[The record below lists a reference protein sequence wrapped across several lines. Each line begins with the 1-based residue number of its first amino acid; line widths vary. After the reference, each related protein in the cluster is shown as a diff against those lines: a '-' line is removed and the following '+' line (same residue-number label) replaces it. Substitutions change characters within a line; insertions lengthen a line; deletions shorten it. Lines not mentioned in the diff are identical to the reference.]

1 MPANNSLKEQVRR
14 NMVALISLV
23 VAITSLS
30 YNSWRNEQSEY
41 NRTQR
46 LVSLEVL
53 MRLGD
58 LQQLVYHHYWDKD
71 FEDRGN
77 LRTGWTIV
85 LVLRDISQVLDDPLP
100 ASTQGLWKTW
110 DDLSAD
116 LDTSREAE
124 KAIVD
129 AINQVRS
136 DTLELLAQLD

>member
-1 MPANNSLKEQVRR
+1 MAIKNRLKEQVRR

-58 LQQLVYHHYWDKD
+58 LQQIVYQHHWDKD
-71 FEDRGN
+71 FDDRGN
-77 LRTGWTIV
+77 LRAGWTLV
-85 LVLRDISQVLDDPLP
+85 LVIRDIGHVLDKPLP
-100 ASTQGLWKTW
+100 ASTDALWKTW
-110 DDLSAD
+110 DDRSQE
-116 LDTSREAE
+116 LDTSRDAE
-124 KAIVD
+124 QAIIE
-129 AINQVRS
+129 AINVVRS
-136 DTLELLAQLD
+136 DTLALLQQLD